1 MTLDRRRHA
10 FREDLADERLRGQ
23 VEALRYV
30 RGEKRCIT
38 VSAASLHRQPSGESA
53 IDTQALFG
61 EDVLIFEQAEGW
73 AWAQLSDG
81 YVGYLPISTLGK
93 ERNEPTHRVSALRT
107 FIYSGPN
114 LKLPTMHH
122 VSIGSL
128 VHVIREEGD
137 YSEIAGGGFIFSRH
151 LARIDTFE
159 TDFVSVAERFLE
171 TPYLWGGKSSL
182 GIDCSGLVQLS
193 LAIAGAGCPRDSDMQ
208 EAELGSSISIN
219 HDLSGL
225 KRGDLIFW
233 KGHVAIMLDSVR
245 MIHANGWSMNVHVE
259 PLKVAEK
266 RIREVANGG
275 FITSIRRL

>member
-1 MTLDRRRHA
+1 MTLDHRRHA

-23 VEALRYV
+23 VEATRYV
-30 RGEKRCIT
+30 SGEKRSVT
-38 VSAASLHRQPSGESA
+38 VSAAPLHRQPSEESA

-61 EDVLIFEQAEGW
+61 EDVLIFEQTGDW
-73 AWAQLSDG
+73 AWVQLSDD
-81 YVGYLPISTLGK
+81 YVGYLPVSALG
-93 ERNEPTHRVSALRT
+93 EEGNEPTHRVSALRT
-107 FIYSGPN
+107 FIYPGPN
-114 LKLPTMHH
+114 LKLPTTRH

-128 VHVIREEGD
+128 VHVTGSEGE
-137 YSEIAGGGFIFSRH
+137 YSEIAGGGFVFSRH
-151 LARIDTFE
+151 LARIDAFE
-159 TDFVSVAERFLE
+159 ADFVSVAERFLE

-193 LAIAGAGCPRDSDMQ
+193 LAIAGIGSPRDSDMQ
-208 EAELGSSISIN
+208 ETELGSNIPIN
-219 HDLSGL
+219 HDLSDL

-245 MIHANGWSMNVHVE
+245 MIHANGWSMNVHIE

-275 FITSIRRL
+275 SITSIRRL